1 MIKIATP
8 KLALREAAE
17 KRGRR
22 GETLAA
28 LLLVC
33 KGYRILG
40 RRVKTRAGEIDLI
53 AKSPSGVVCFI
64 EVKSRPDEGL
74 ATDSIGPRQRRRIVR
89 AAELYLAGKSSPARF
104 DVISVVPKRLPRHFK
119 DAWRPDDL

>member
-1 MIKIATP
+1 MASRAKV
-8 KLALREAAE
+8 EAE

-28 LLLVC
+28 WLLRL

-53 AKSPSGVVCFI
+53 ARSPSGVVCFI
-64 EVKSRPDEGL
+64 EVKTRPDEGL
-74 ATDSIGPRQRRRIVR
+74 AADAVRGRQRARIVR
-89 AAELYLAGKSSPARF
+89 AAGLYLAGRPAPMRF
-104 DVISVVPKRLPRHFK
+104 DVVTVVPGRLPRHRP
-119 DAWRPDDL
+119 DAWRPDDV